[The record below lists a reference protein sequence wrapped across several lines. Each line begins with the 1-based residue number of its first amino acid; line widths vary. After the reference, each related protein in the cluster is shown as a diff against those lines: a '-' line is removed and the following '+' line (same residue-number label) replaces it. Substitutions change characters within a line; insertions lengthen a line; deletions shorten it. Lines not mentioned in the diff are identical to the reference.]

1 MICVT
6 DTIILSDD
14 EIEERFIRAPG
25 PGGQNVNKVETAV
38 QLRFNAAQSP
48 ALSEAVFRRLKV
60 LAGRRMT
67 QDGVI
72 VISARR
78 FRNRERNRADALE
91 RLVTLI
97 REAAQPPKPRRAT
110 RPTMAAKQRRL
121 EGKQKRADVKKTRA
135 RVRVRDTD

>member
-1 MICVT
+1 MIRVT
-6 DTIILSDD
+6 DTIFLSDD

-38 QLRFNAAQSP
+38 QLRFNAMQSP
-48 ALSEAVFRRLKV
+48 ALSEAVLRRLKV

-97 REAAQPPKPRRAT
+97 RAAAQPPKPRHAT

-135 RVRVRDTD
+135 RVRDTD

>member
-1 MICVT
+1 MIRVT
-6 DTIILSDD
+6 DTIELSDD
-14 EIEERFIRAPG
+14 EIEERFVRAPG

-38 QLRFNAAQSP
+38 QLRFNAAQSS

-78 FRNRERNRADALE
+78 FRNRERNRADALD
-91 RLVTLI
+91 RLVALI

-110 RPTMAAKQRRL
+110 RPSLASKQRRL
-121 EGKQKRADVKKTRA
+121 EGKQKRADVKKTRG
-135 RVRVRDTD
+135 RVRDTD

>member
-1 MICVT
+1 MIHVT
-6 DTIILSDD
+6 DTIELSDD
-14 EIEERFIRAPG
+14 EIEERFTRAPG

-48 ALSEAVFRRLKV
+48 ALSAAVLRRLKV

-67 QDGVI
+67 ADGVI
-72 VISARR
+72 VISAHR

-91 RLVTLI
+91 RLLALI

-110 RPTMAAKQRRL
+110 RPSFASKQRRL
-121 EGKQKRADVKKTRA
+121 AGKQKRADVKKTRA
-135 RVRVRDTD
+135 RVRDTD

>member
-1 MICVT
+1 MIRVT
-6 DTIILSDD
+6 NTIELSED
-14 EIEERFIRAPG
+14 EIEERFVRAPG

-67 QDGVI
+67 IDGVI
-72 VISARR
+72 VISAHR
-78 FRNRERNRADALE
+78 FRNRERNRVDAQE
-91 RLVTLI
+91 RLLAMI

-110 RPTMAAKQRRL
+110 RPSLASKQRRL
-121 EGKQKRADVKKTRA
+121 AGKQKRADVKKTRG
-135 RVRVRDTD
+135 RVRDTD